1 MFINNLLVFV
11 LELFPALQLR
21 KILNLL
27 GGGSRPF
34 QLFKH
39 ALDVVPFF
47 HLPRRLAERV
57 GHNLPNADN
66 PLLDFVLA
74 LLTSGGA
81 TLGVLHQEP
90 LLRHV
95 WLVGYTLIKAELR
108 RNGLEESSF
117 ARNQKERCRWSR
129 KFNMNC

>member
-1 MFINNLLVFV
+1 MFINNLLVFI
-11 LELFPALQLR
+11 LELFPALQLC

-34 QLFKH
+34 QLFKY

-47 HLPRRLAERV
+47 HLPRRLAEWV
-57 GHNLPNADN
+57 GHDLPNADN

-95 WLVGYTLIKAELR
+95 WLVGETLTKVELL
-108 RNGLEESSF
+108 RNGLEGSSF
-117 ARNQKERCRWSR
+117 WRNQKERCRWSR
-129 KFNMNC
+129 KF